1 MRVKVD
7 GAPGVGFFRGTFRA
21 YLQSGTNE
29 HWLFAT
35 FRCSVD
41 HPPATKQN
49 TYLVWNCAIRFK
61 IYPFQAWTFTDKL
74 ASSFPAYHSI
84 HFQHHSPPKYCF
96 TTVTFETNHPFLS
109 FDLSQKDGNS
119 WTQRRPNRKP
129 MGVRRRPGQTK
140 WCHQP
145 HHRPRNRVVCPRPS
159 NACEWAVFKTLV
171 GCLIEGIIL
180 GNHMGI
186 IINQYKDL

>member
-7 GAPGVGFFRGTFRA
+7 GAPGVGFFPGTFRA

-41 HPPATKQN
+41 HPPALKKKHISGSKSI
-49 TYLVWNCAIRFK
+49 LFK
-61 IYPFQAWTFTDKL
+61 PGLLQTNWHHPFL
-74 ASSFPAYHSI
+74 PIIVII

-96 TTVTFETNHPFLS
+96 TTVTFETKHPFLS

-119 WTQRRPNRKP
+119 WTQRRLNRKP

-145 HHRPRNRVVCPRPS
+145 HHRPRNRVVCPWPS
-159 NACEWAVFKTLV
+159 NACEWAVFRIV
-171 GCLIEGIIL
+171 FGCLIEGIIP
-180 GNHMGI
+180 GNHMGEYNKPI
-186 IINQYKDL
+186 